1 MSVGIIGAGPAGLL
15 TGSVLAAGGQAVT
28 LIDEQPD
35 AGGHLRYDDYE
46 LGDGA
51 SSAAWLTELH
61 EATGVSGVESLT
73 GTVAWGAFRV
83 GDGFELALNRD
94 GRVTFRACSHL
105 VVAAGTTDVPWV
117 GAGSTLPGVL
127 TARAARILVNRHG
140 VLPGRRI
147 VVLGSG
153 SEAER
158 LVTQLAQVGA
168 EAHFTDAISAIAGD
182 GQVEAVILEDGATV
196 PADVVVLA
204 IGELPDIQV
213 AGMLEAPRRFDP
225 AISGWRVESFEA
237 GPALYVVGGALRGRA
252 TPGELVQDALS
263 VAERI
268 TGTRALI
275 DDTRLPMSAALAA
288 SEAIRR

>member
-1 MSVGIIGAGPAGLL
+1 MSVGIVGAGPAGLL
-15 TGSVLAAGGQAVT
+15 TGSLLAAGGDAVT
-28 LIDEQPD
+28 LIGEQSD
-35 AGGHLRYDDYE
+35 GGGHLRYDDYA

-51 SSAAWLTELH
+51 SSAAWLSELR
-61 EATGVSGVESLT
+61 EAIAESGVEVLA

-83 GDGFELALNRD
+83 ADGFELALNRD
-94 GRVTFRACSHL
+94 GKVTSRSFSHL
-105 VVAAGTTDVPWV
+105 VIAAGTTDLSWV

-147 VVLGSG
+147 VVFGSG
-153 SEAER
+153 AEAEG
-158 LVTQLAQVGA
+158 LAALHVRAGA
-168 EAHFTDAISAIAGD
+168 DAHFTDAIGAIAGD

-204 IGELPDIQV
+204 LGEVPDIQL

-225 AISGWRVESFEA
+225 VISGWSVESLEA

-252 TPGELVQDALS
+252 TPGELVQDAIS
-263 VAERI
+263 VVERI
-268 TGTRALI
+268 TGTRVLI
-275 DDTRLPMSAALAA
+275 DDIRLPISAALAA